1 MKNPSSPNVELR
13 ALRLALELAAA
24 PDCRIS
30 DMDLSNHFGAEA
42 TLLKTLGLVRPEGRV
57 STAET
62 RTGDLASV
70 VWSAERGGYGYF
82 DEEEGWVDL
91 SPDDTSV
98 FTLDVHKLAERLT
111 KDLDVRPAG
120 GFVELVPGI
129 LWDLGSAR
137 LPLLTKRVSLWVARR
152 LQDPDVLETVYDTA
166 CNRPALDLRLIL
178 SLSDAEIPSWPVTNQ
193 VVASVSSLV
202 SVVDPLKVDAGI
214 ASARL
219 RLPVGRTTA
228 TAINADGAHLVVQG
242 RDYRFRGPKQRA
254 IVRLLY
260 RAWEDGKPR
269 LLTQEVLNEAECGR
283 SVRRLASVF
292 KDHPNWHEVIKDE
305 KGMCWLQA

>member
-1 MKNPSSPNVELR
+1 M
-13 ALRLALELAAA
+13 A
-24 PDCRIS
+24 
-30 DMDLSNHFGAEA
+30 LSNHFGAEA
-42 TLLKTLGLVRPEGRV
+42 ALLKTLGLVRPEGQV

-62 RTGDLASV
+62 RAGDIASI
-70 VWSAERGGYGYF
+70 VWSAESDGYGYF
-82 DEEEGWVDL
+82 SEEEGWVDL
-91 SPDDTSV
+91 SPDETSV
-98 FTLDVHKLAERLT
+98 FTLDVQKFAERLT
-111 KDLDVRPAG
+111 KDLDVQPAG
-120 GFVELVPGI
+120 GFVELIPGI

-137 LPLLTKRVSLWVARR
+137 LPQLTKRISLWVARR
-152 LQDPDVLETVYDTA
+152 LQDPDVMAAVYDTA
-166 CNRPALDLRLIL
+166 GNRPALDLRLIL
-178 SLSDAEIPSWPVTNQ
+178 SLSNAEIQGGSLESH
-193 VVASVSSLV
+193 VVASVSSLA

-228 TAINADGAHLVVQG
+228 AAINADGAHLVVKG

-260 RAWEDGKPR
+260 RAWKDGKPW

-292 KDHPNWHEVIKDE
+292 KDHPDWHEVIKDE
-305 KGMCWLQA
+305 KGICWLDA

>member
-1 MKNPSSPNVELR
+1 LKNPSSSTLELR

-24 PDCRIS
+24 PDFRIS
-30 DMDLSNHFGAEA
+30 GMALYNHFGAEA
-42 TLLKTLGLVRPEGRV
+42 ALLKTLGLVRPEGQV

-62 RTGDLASV
+62 RAGDLASV

-82 DEEEGWVDL
+82 SEDEGWVDL
-91 SPDDTSV
+91 SPDEKSV
-98 FTLDVHKLAERLT
+98 FTLDVQKLAVRLT
-111 KDLDVRPAG
+111 KDLEVRAAG

-129 LWDLGSAR
+129 LWDLGFAR
-137 LPLLTKRVSLWVARR
+137 LPQLTKRVSVWVARR
-152 LQDPDVLETVYDTA
+152 LHDPDVFEAVYDRA
-166 CNRPALDLRLIL
+166 CKRPALDLRLIL
-178 SLSDAEIPSWPVTNQ
+178 SLSNAEISGWTLTNQ

-202 SVVDPLKVDAGI
+202 SVGDPLKVDAGI

-228 TAINADGAHLVVQG
+228 AAINADGAHLVVQG

-260 RAWEDGKPR
+260 RAWKDGKPR
-269 LLTQEVLNEAECGR
+269 LLTQEVLNEADCGR

-305 KGMCWLQA
+305 KGMCWLHA